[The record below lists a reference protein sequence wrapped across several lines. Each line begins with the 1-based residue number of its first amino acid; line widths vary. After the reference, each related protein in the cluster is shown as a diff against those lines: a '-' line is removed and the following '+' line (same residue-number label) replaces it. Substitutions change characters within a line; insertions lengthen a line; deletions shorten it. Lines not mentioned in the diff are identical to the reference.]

1 MGNIYIL
8 FGVTTFVFV
17 IGYGYIPSMPQ
28 QIQSFGIFIV
38 FSIMILLFGLMFG
51 IGLKLFNRSDKLSVI
66 ASILSSSLLIAM
78 LFNVKGYLSY
88 MYIPVLLYMIQ
99 NNVSMFIEKE
109 KITKFIII
117 KKVSWFMTPFFNI
130 NHLMLIIFLDIH

>member
-1 MGNIYIL
+1 MSLVSFLSSLYLVFTIILLFKKKDMGNIYIL
-8 FGVTTFVFV
+8 FGVTTFVFI

-99 NNVSMFIEKE
+99 NNVSMFIEK
-109 KITKFIII
+109 KRLQ
-117 KKVSWFMTPFFNI
+117 S
-130 NHLMLIIFLDIH
+130 L

>member
-1 MGNIYIL
+1 MSLVSFLSSLYLVFTITLLFKKKDMGNIYIL

-99 NNVSMFIEKE
+99 NNVSMFIEK
-109 KITKFIII
+109 KRLQ
-117 KKVSWFMTPFFNI
+117 S
-130 NHLMLIIFLDIH
+130 L

>member
-1 MGNIYIL
+1 MSLVSFLSSLYLVFTIILLFKKKDMGNIYIL

-38 FSIMILLFGLMFG
+38 FSIMILVFGLMFG

-99 NNVSMFIEKE
+99 NNVSMFIEK
-109 KITKFIII
+109 KRLQ
-117 KKVSWFMTPFFNI
+117 S
-130 NHLMLIIFLDIH
+130 L

>member
-1 MGNIYIL
+1 MSLVSFLSSLYLVFTIILLFKKKDMGNIYIL

-38 FSIMILLFGLMFG
+38 FSIMILLFGFMFG
-51 IGLKLFNRSDKLSVI
+51 IGLKLFNRRDKLSVI

-99 NNVSMFIEKE
+99 NNVSMFIEK
-109 KITKFIII
+109 KRLQ
-117 KKVSWFMTPFFNI
+117 S
-130 NHLMLIIFLDIH
+130 L

>member
-1 MGNIYIL
+1 MSLVSFLSSLYLVFTIILLFKKKDMGNIYIL
-8 FGVTTFVFV
+8 FGAATFVFV

-51 IGLKLFNRSDKLSVI
+51 IGLKLFHRSDKLSVI
-66 ASILSSSLLIAM
+66 ASILSSSMLIAM

-99 NNVSMFIEKE
+99 NNVSMFIEK
-109 KITKFIII
+109 KRLQ
-117 KKVSWFMTPFFNI
+117 S
-130 NHLMLIIFLDIH
+130 L

>member
-1 MGNIYIL
+1 VSLVSFLSSLYLVFTIILLFKKKDMGNIYIL

-99 NNVSMFIEKE
+99 NNVSMFIEK
-109 KITKFIII
+109 KRLQ
-117 KKVSWFMTPFFNI
+117 S
-130 NHLMLIIFLDIH
+130 L

>member
-1 MGNIYIL
+1 MSLVSFLSSLYLVFTIILLFKKKDMGNIYIL

-99 NNVSMFIEKE
+99 NNVSMFIEK
-109 KITKFIII
+109 K
-117 KKVSWFMTPFFNI
+117 
-130 NHLMLIIFLDIH
+130 

>member
-66 ASILSSSLLIAM
+66 ASILSSSM

-99 NNVSMFIEKE
+99 NNVSMFIEK
-109 KITKFIII
+109 KRLQ
-117 KKVSWFMTPFFNI
+117 S
-130 NHLMLIIFLDIH
+130 L

>member
-1 MGNIYIL
+1 MSLVSFLSSLYLIFTIILLFKKKDMGNIYIL
-8 FGVTTFVFV
+8 FGATTFVFV

-66 ASILSSSLLIAM
+66 ASILSSSLLIAI

-99 NNVSMFIEKE
+99 NNVSIFIEK
-109 KITKFIII
+109 KRLQ
-117 KKVSWFMTPFFNI
+117 S
-130 NHLMLIIFLDIH
+130 L

>member
-1 MGNIYIL
+1 MSLVSFLSFLYLVFTIILLFKKKDMGNIYIL

-66 ASILSSSLLIAM
+66 ASILSSSLLIAI

-99 NNVSMFIEKE
+99 NNVSIFIEK
-109 KITKFIII
+109 KRLQ
-117 KKVSWFMTPFFNI
+117 S
-130 NHLMLIIFLDIH
+130 L

>member
-1 MGNIYIL
+1 MSLVSFLRSLYLVFTIILLFKKKDMGNIYIL

-51 IGLKLFNRSDKLSVI
+51 IGLKLFNKSDKLSVI

-99 NNVSMFIEKE
+99 NNVSMFIEK
-109 KITKFIII
+109 KRLQ
-117 KKVSWFMTPFFNI
+117 S
-130 NHLMLIIFLDIH
+130 L

>member
-1 MGNIYIL
+1 MSLVSFLSSLYLVFTIILLFKKKDMGNIYIL

-38 FSIMILLFGLMFG
+38 YSIMILLFGLMFG

-99 NNVSMFIEKE
+99 NNVSMFIEK
-109 KITKFIII
+109 KRLQ
-117 KKVSWFMTPFFNI
+117 S
-130 NHLMLIIFLDIH
+130 L

>member
-1 MGNIYIL
+1 MSLVSFLSSLYLIFTIILLFKKKDMGNIYIL
-8 FGVTTFVFV
+8 FGATTFVFV

-66 ASILSSSLLIAM
+66 ASILSSSLLIAI

-99 NNVSMFIEKE
+99 NNVSMFIEK
-109 KITKFIII
+109 KRLQ
-117 KKVSWFMTPFFNI
+117 S
-130 NHLMLIIFLDIH
+130 L

>member
-1 MGNIYIL
+1 MSLVSVLSSLYLVFTIILLFKKKDMGNIYIL

-51 IGLKLFNRSDKLSVI
+51 IGLKLYNRSDKLSVI

-99 NNVSMFIEKE
+99 NNVSMFIEK
-109 KITKFIII
+109 KRLQ
-117 KKVSWFMTPFFNI
+117 S
-130 NHLMLIIFLDIH
+130 L

>member
-1 MGNIYIL
+1 MSLVSFLSSLYLVFTIILLFKKKDMGNIYIL

-99 NNVSMFIEKE
+99 NNVSIFIEK
-109 KITKFIII
+109 KRLQ
-117 KKVSWFMTPFFNI
+117 S
-130 NHLMLIIFLDIH
+130 L

>member
-1 MGNIYIL
+1 MSLVSFLSSLYLVFTIILLFKKKDMGNIYIL

-38 FSIMILLFGLMFG
+38 FSIMILLFDLMFG

-99 NNVSMFIEKE
+99 NNVSMFIEK
-109 KITKFIII
+109 KRLQ
-117 KKVSWFMTPFFNI
+117 S
-130 NHLMLIIFLDIH
+130 L

>member
-1 MGNIYIL
+1 MSLVSFLSSLYLVFTIILLCKKKDMGNIYIL

-99 NNVSMFIEKE
+99 NNVSMFIEK
-109 KITKFIII
+109 KRLQ
-117 KKVSWFMTPFFNI
+117 S
-130 NHLMLIIFLDIH
+130 L

>member
-1 MGNIYIL
+1 MSLVSFLSSLYLVFTIILLFKKKDMGNIYIL

-99 NNVSMFIEKE
+99 NNISIFIEK
-109 KITKFIII
+109 KRLQ
-117 KKVSWFMTPFFNI
+117 S
-130 NHLMLIIFLDIH
+130 L

>member
-1 MGNIYIL
+1 MSLVSFLSSLYLVFTIILLFKKKDMGNIYIL

-51 IGLKLFNRSDKLSVI
+51 IGLKLFNKSDKLSVI

-99 NNVSMFIEKE
+99 NNVSMFIEK
-109 KITKFIII
+109 KRLQ
-117 KKVSWFMTPFFNI
+117 S
-130 NHLMLIIFLDIH
+130 L

>member
-1 MGNIYIL
+1 MSLVSFLSSLYLVFTIILLFKKKDMGNIYIL

-99 NNVSMFIEKE
+99 NNVSIFIERKRLQ
-109 KITKFIII
+109 
-117 KKVSWFMTPFFNI
+117 S
-130 NHLMLIIFLDIH
+130 L

>member
-1 MGNIYIL
+1 MSLVSFLSSLYLVFTIILLFKKKDMGNIYIL

-78 LFNVKGYLSY
+78 LFNVKGHLSY

-99 NNVSMFIEKE
+99 NNVSIFIEK
-109 KITKFIII
+109 KRLQ
-117 KKVSWFMTPFFNI
+117 S
-130 NHLMLIIFLDIH
+130 L

>member
-1 MGNIYIL
+1 MSLVSFLSSLYLIFTIILLFKKKDMGNIYIL

-99 NNVSMFIEKE
+99 NNVSIFIEK
-109 KITKFIII
+109 KRLQ
-117 KKVSWFMTPFFNI
+117 S
-130 NHLMLIIFLDIH
+130 L

>member
-1 MGNIYIL
+1 MSLVSFLSSLYLVFTIILLFKKKDMGNIYIL

-17 IGYGYIPSMPQ
+17 LGYGYIPSMPQ

-99 NNVSMFIEKE
+99 NNVSIFIEK
-109 KITKFIII
+109 KRLQ
-117 KKVSWFMTPFFNI
+117 S
-130 NHLMLIIFLDIH
+130 L

>member
-1 MGNIYIL
+1 MSLVSFLSSLYLVFTIIRLFKKKDMGNIYIL

-99 NNVSMFIEKE
+99 NNVSIFIEK
-109 KITKFIII
+109 KRLQ
-117 KKVSWFMTPFFNI
+117 S
-130 NHLMLIIFLDIH
+130 L

>member
-1 MGNIYIL
+1 MSLISFLSSLYLVFTIILLFKKKDMGNIYIL

-51 IGLKLFNRSDKLSVI
+51 IGLKLFNRSDKSSVI
-66 ASILSSSLLIAM
+66 ASILSSSLLITI
-78 LFNVKGYLSY
+78 LFNIKGYLSY

-99 NNVSMFIEKE
+99 NNVSVFIEK
-109 KITKFIII
+109 KRLQ
-117 KKVSWFMTPFFNI
+117 S
-130 NHLMLIIFLDIH
+130 L

>member
-1 MGNIYIL
+1 MSLVSFLSSLYLVFTIILLFKKKDMGNIYIL
-8 FGVTTFVFV
+8 FGAATFVFV
-17 IGYGYIPSMPQ
+17 IGYGYIPAMPQ

-66 ASILSSSLLIAM
+66 SSILSSSMLIAM

-99 NNVSMFIEKE
+99 NNISIFIEK
-109 KITKFIII
+109 KRLQ
-117 KKVSWFMTPFFNI
+117 S
-130 NHLMLIIFLDIH
+130 L

>member
-1 MGNIYIL
+1 MSLVSFLSSLYLVFTIILLFKKKDMGNIYIL

-51 IGLKLFNRSDKLSVI
+51 IGLKLFNRSDRLSVL

-99 NNVSMFIEKE
+99 NNVSMFIEK
-109 KITKFIII
+109 KRLQ
-117 KKVSWFMTPFFNI
+117 S
-130 NHLMLIIFLDIH
+130 L

>member
-1 MGNIYIL
+1 MSLVSFLSSLYLVFTIILLFKKKDMGNIYIL

-88 MYIPVLLYMIQ
+88 MYIPVP
-99 NNVSMFIEKE
+99 VSY
-109 KITKFIII
+109 T
-117 KKVSWFMTPFFNI
+117 
-130 NHLMLIIFLDIH
+130 HLTLPTIRLV

>member
-1 MGNIYIL
+1 MSLVSFLSSLYLVFTIILLFKKKDMGNIYIL
-8 FGVTTFVFV
+8 LGVTTFVFV

-99 NNVSMFIEKE
+99 NNVSIFIEK
-109 KITKFIII
+109 KRLQ
-117 KKVSWFMTPFFNI
+117 S
-130 NHLMLIIFLDIH
+130 L